1 MATCIHQ
8 FDHRNPANE
17 SCASSVKAIK
27 EFLTYLI
34 YSALWRIIRLLPERT
49 AYKFFERI
57 AERAY
62 RKNGKRIARLR
73 ENYRQVLPL
82 LENDEL
88 EALVRSGV
96 SSAMRY
102 WCDTFRISDWSQ
114 ERVAATVTT
123 ENNEL
128 FLDSVKSGKGVIIA
142 LPHAG
147 NWDHAGLYY
156 CSQGIKV
163 HTVAEHL
170 RPERLFRR
178 FLAHRERMGMKVLD
192 LEEKVTDQLINFL
205 QEGKLVALVADRD
218 LSRSGVDVEF
228 FDANAR
234 MPAGPALL
242 AIKTEA
248 NLITAYVSFTD
259 IGINIRFSGPFL
271 VRRSQSESD
280 EIQRLTQEL
289 ANQFA
294 RDIKSDPSSW
304 HMQQRIF
311 VERINK

>member
-1 MATCIHQ
+1 M
-8 FDHRNPANE
+8 
-17 SCASSVKAIK
+17 
-27 EFLTYLI
+27 
-34 YSALWRIIRLLPERT
+34 
-49 AYKFFERI
+49 FEGI
-57 AERAY
+57 AKRSY
-62 RKNGKRIARLR
+62 RKNGKRIKRLR
-73 ENYRQVLPL
+73 ENYRQVFPSH
-82 LENDEL
+82 DGPEL
-88 EALVRSGV
+88 EALVQDGISN
-96 SSAMRY
+96 AMRY
-102 WCDTFRISDWSQ
+102 WCDTFRISDWT
-114 ERVAATVTT
+114 EKRVAATVTT

-128 FLDSVKSGKGVIIA
+128 FLNSVKSGKGVIIA

-170 RPERLFRR
+170 RPERLFRK

-192 LEEKVTDQLINFL
+192 LEEKVTDQLKTFL
-205 QEGKLVALVADRD
+205 LEGKLVALVADRD

-228 FDANAR
+228 FGANAR

-242 AIKTEA
+242 ALKTEA
-248 NLITAYVSFTD
+248 NLITAYVSFTE
-259 IGINIRFSGPFL
+259 IGINIKFSGPFV
-271 VRRSQSESD
+271 VRRNQSESD

-294 RDIKSDPSSW
+294 LDIKQNPSSW

-311 VERINK
+311 VDRKSK

>member
-1 MATCIHQ
+1 
-8 FDHRNPANE
+8 
-17 SCASSVKAIK
+17 VKAIQD
-27 EFLTYLI
+27 FLTYLI
-34 YSALWRIIRLLPERT
+34 YSALWRLVRFLPEKT
-49 AYKFFERI
+49 AYTFFE
-57 AERAY
+57 AV
-62 RKNGKRIARLR
+62 GKRTYRRNGRRISRLR
-73 ENYRQVLPL
+73 ENYKQVLPSL
-82 LENDEL
+82 RDSEL
-88 EALVRSGV
+88 EALVQDGV

-114 ERVAATVTT
+114 ERVATTVTT

-128 FLDSVKSGKGVIIA
+128 FINSVNSGKGVIIA

-170 RPERLFRR
+170 RPERLFRK
-178 FLAHRERMGMKVLD
+178 FLAHRERMGMTVLD
-192 LEEKVTDQLINFL
+192 LEEKVTEQLASFL
-205 QEGKLVALVADRD
+205 REGKLVALVADRD
-218 LSRSGVDVEF
+218 LSRSGVDVKF
-228 FDANAR
+228 FGANAR

-242 AIKTEA
+242 AIKTDA
-248 NLITAYVSFTD
+248 NLISAYVSFTTS
-259 IGINIRFSGPFL
+259 GINIKFSGPFL
-271 VRRSQSESD
+271 VRRDESESG

-294 RDIKSDPSSW
+294 TDIKSDPSSW

-311 VERINK
+311 VERKSMS